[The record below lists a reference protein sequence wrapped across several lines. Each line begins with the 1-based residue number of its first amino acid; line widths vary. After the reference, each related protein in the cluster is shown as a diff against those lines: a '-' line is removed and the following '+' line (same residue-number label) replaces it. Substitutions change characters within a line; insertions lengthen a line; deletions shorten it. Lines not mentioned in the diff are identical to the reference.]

1 MSSRYRSLSRQFR
14 ETVRGLRGDGR
25 GWVLVAVAIGW
36 AFTLGMRFIIPTLL
50 PQIEST
56 FHISDALAG
65 LAITTLWIGYALMQF
80 PAGVLVNR
88 LGERT
93 LLTASLCLSGVSML
107 VLGVAPIFGVFFVG
121 SAAYGLGSG
130 LYGPSRGTVLSRT
143 FTRNAGAAFGV
154 TLAIGSLG
162 SAFLPNVAAT
172 VVAAVGWRA
181 ILAGLAVPFFVMAA
195 LAWRVV
201 PERPSERSDADA
213 SSADGDANAD
223 ADAVSD
229 GGESATLPDFR
240 ELLGT
245 LSDRSILLATL
256 SVAILLFVYQGITA
270 FLPSYLQTK
279 GLSQGTAALLFGFM
293 FVTGAASQIVAGSA
307 ADRLGIKPVLLVVT
321 AIGVAAP
328 IALTLVSGT
337 LALVVVVGILGTRM
351 AVNAVTNAYIV
362 GALPDHIEGS
372 AWGFIRTGFFLVGSL
387 GSTFVGFFADA
398 NRFDLAFV
406 ILGALSAVALGL
418 YALLPSE

>member
-1 MSSRYRSLSRQFR
+1 MSPRYQSLSRQVR
-14 ETVRGLRGDGR
+14 GTLRGLRGDGR
-25 GWVLVAVAIGW
+25 GWLLVVVAIGW

-50 PQIEST
+50 PQIETT
-56 FHISDALAG
+56 FHISDAYAG

-107 VLGVAPIFGVFFVG
+107 VLGFAPLFGVFFVG
-121 SAAYGLGSG
+121 STAYGLGSG

-162 SAFLPNVAAT
+162 SAFLPNIAAGI
-172 VVAAVGWRA
+172 VGAVGWRA
-181 ILAGLAVPFFVMAA
+181 ILAGLGVPFFVMAA
-195 LAWRVV
+195 FAWRVV
-201 PERPSERSDADA
+201 PERPTEDGQPSGD
-213 SSADGDANAD
+213 SSN

-229 GGESATLPDFR
+229 GGESDTTSPSTLPNFG
-240 ELLGT
+240 ELVGT

-256 SVAILLFVYQGITA
+256 SVAILLFAYQGITA
-270 FLPSYLQTK
+270 FLPTYLQTK

-293 FVTGAASQIVAGSA
+293 FVVGAISQIVAGSA
-307 ADRLGIKPVLLVVT
+307 ADKVGIKPVLLVVT
-321 AIGVAAP
+321 AIGVVAP
-328 IALTLVSGT
+328 IALTFVSGT
-337 LALVVVVGILGTRM
+337 LAIAVVVGILGTRM
-351 AVNAVTNAYIV
+351 AVNAVTNSYIV

-387 GSTFVGFFADA
+387 GSTFMGFFADA
-398 NRFDLAFV
+398 NRLNTAFV
-406 ILGALSAVALGL
+406 ILGVLSAVALGL
-418 YALLPSE
+418 YALLPTE

>member
-1 MSSRYRSLSRQFR
+1 MSPRYRSLSRQ
-14 ETVRGLRGDGR
+14 VRGTLDGLRGDGR
-25 GWVLVAVAIGW
+25 GWLLVVVAIGW

-50 PQIEST
+50 PQIEAT
-56 FHISDALAG
+56 FHISDAYAG

-88 LGERT
+88 IGERR

-107 VLGVAPIFGVFFVG
+107 VLGFAPLFGVFFVG

-143 FTRNAGAAFGV
+143 FTRNAGTAFGV

-162 SAFLPNVAAT
+162 SAFLPNIAAG
-172 VVAAVGWRA
+172 VVGAVGWRT

-195 LAWRVV
+195 FAWRVV
-201 PERPSERSDADA
+201 PERPSEDERPSGD
-213 SSADGDANAD
+213 SSNV
-223 ADAVSD
+223 DAVSD
-229 GGESATLPDFR
+229 GGESTASALPNVG

-256 SVAILLFVYQGITA
+256 SVAILLFAYQGITA
-270 FLPSYLQTK
+270 FLPTYLQTK

-293 FVTGAASQIVAGSA
+293 FVTGAVSQIVAGSA
-307 ADRLGIKPVLLVVT
+307 ADRIGIKPVLLVVT
-321 AIGVAAP
+321 AIGVVAP
-328 IALTLVSGT
+328 IALTFVSGT
-337 LALVVVVGILGTRM
+337 LAIAVVVGILGTRM
-351 AVNAVTNAYIV
+351 AVNAVTNSYII

-387 GSTFVGFFADA
+387 GSTFMGFFADA
-398 NRFDLAFV
+398 NMLNLAFI
-406 ILGALSAVALGL
+406 ILGVLSAVALGL